1 LATRAKAKGNPIM
14 KLKALGLLAL
24 MALFAW
30 TKPAAAESYHAC
42 TGYISV
48 LPATI
53 ATPGVYCLTSN
64 VASASSITFVTVNTN
79 NVTIDCNG
87 HMMDATSAGL
97 GNTST
102 GVYAYLRNGTQV
114 RNCTF
119 KGFKSA
125 VWLVGSTGKGNV
137 VEDNV
142 IDGSTYI
149 GIIMNG
155 DNSVARRNQVLNTG
169 GSTVYATPY
178 AIYAYNSVD
187 LIDNTVAGVT
197 ARVGGGGSAYG
208 IYTNTNSPASVSGNR
223 VRNLVKD
230 GAGTT
235 YGIYVYGTGRQVV
248 QGNDV
253 FTNTSAGSVGV
264 YCSTIST
271 HVRNNMITGWTT
283 AIAGGCTQGNDNITD
298 Y

>member
-1 LATRAKAKGNPIM
+1 MNF
-14 KLKALGLLAL
+14 KALALLGL

-30 TKPAAAESYHAC
+30 TKPASAETYHAC
-42 TGYISV
+42 NSYISV
-48 LPATI
+48 VPATI
-53 ATPGVYCLTSN
+53 TQPGVYCLATNLS
-64 VASASSITFVTVNTN
+64 SASSTTFVTVNTN

-87 HMMDATSAGL
+87 HLMDATGAGL

-102 GVYAYLRNGTQV
+102 GVYANVRNGTQV

-125 VWLVGSTGKGNV
+125 VWLIGSTGKGNV

-142 IDGSTYI
+142 VDGSTYI

-169 GSTVYATPY
+169 GSTLYATPY
-178 AIYAYNSVD
+178 GIYAYNSVD

-197 ARVGGGGSAYG
+197 ARAGGGGSAYG
-208 IYTNTNSPASVSGNR
+208 IYTNTNLPATVSGNR
-223 VRNLVKD
+223 VRNVVKD
-230 GAGTT
+230 GAGTA
-235 YGIYVYGTGRQVV
+235 YGIFIYGTGRQSARD
-248 QGNDV
+248 NDV
-253 FTNTSAGSVGV
+253 FGNSSAGSVGL

-271 HVRNNMITGWTT
+271 HAQDNRIFGWSLG
-283 AIAGGCTQGNDNITD
+283 IGGGCVQDTGNVIDPP
-298 Y
+298 